1 LTLRQIHSAIVRVA
15 GDGGVKGDALV
26 AARPG
31 EVVGVKT
38 ADCLPVLVVDP
49 TRRVVAAVHAGWR
62 GMAKRIVEKT
72 IGEMRRHYGCKPS
85 DLRAAMGPGI
95 RVCCYEVGPEVLGEF
110 ASQFVDADRF
120 CRRDAANPALIMLP
134 RQHMTGGHA
143 LMRNLESDRG
153 RVDLAEAARAQLENA
168 GVGEIADSGYCTACH
183 LRRFYSYRREKE
195 AAGRMVAVIGLG
207 GILV

>member
-1 LTLRQIHSAIVRVA
+1 MTLRQIHSAIVRLA

-26 AARPG
+26 GARPG

-62 GMAKRIVEKT
+62 GMAKRVVEKT
-72 IGEMRRHYGCKPS
+72 VGEMRRHYGCEPR
-85 DLRAAMGPGI
+85 DLRAAVGPGI
-95 RVCCYEVGPEVLGEF
+95 RVCCYEVGPEVLAEF
-110 ASQFVDADRF
+110 DGQFVDADRF
-120 CRRDAANPALIMLP
+120 CRREAANPALILLP
-134 RQHMTGGHA
+134 RQHQTSGHV

-168 GVGEIADSGYCTACH
+168 GVGKIADSGHCTACD
-183 LRRFYSYRREKE
+183 LKRFYSYRREKE
-195 AAGRMVAVIGLG
+195 AAGRMVAVIGL
-207 GILV
+207 LV